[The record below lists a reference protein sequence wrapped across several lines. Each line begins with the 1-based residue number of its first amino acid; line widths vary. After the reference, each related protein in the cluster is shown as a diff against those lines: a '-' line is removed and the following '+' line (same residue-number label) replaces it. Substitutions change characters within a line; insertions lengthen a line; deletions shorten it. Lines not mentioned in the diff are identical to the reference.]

1 MTNENLTEKEEN
13 IQIAICIV
21 LLGQLGMSN
30 LNIDRKELID
40 DKIFD
45 LAKEAMSSL
54 QSRLCVLLNIKV
66 DILKEATR
74 RVDNY
79 IDDFMDH
86 YKIAN

>member
-1 MTNENLTEKEEN
+1 MTNNNEKEKN
-13 IQIAICIV
+13 VQIAICVV

-30 LNIDRKELID
+30 LSIDRKELLD

-66 DILKEATR
+66 DTLKEATK
-74 RVDNY
+74 RVDND
-79 IDDFMDH
+79 IDNFFNH
-86 YKIAN
+86 YKTAN